1 MNFYLDVIIAAKH
14 YDVMNDFLFLL
25 GIFCVTSLILGT
37 AYAQTVPD
45 WIKNTAKWYGEGK
58 ISQAEFLDA
67 IKYLIDNK
75 IITLKS
81 EKPKATVAN
90 VIIPNGNSKVGN
102 VGFYIPLNLEV
113 ARGTTVVWIN
123 DDNIEHTIVSQDEKG
138 NVIPLFNSKA
148 LETGER
154 FAHKFSEAGAY
165 HYFCTIHPWRVG
177 VVTVS

>member
-1 MNFYLDVIIAAKH
+1 MMNNLVLGAAALCVISLA
-14 YDVMNDFLFLL
+14 L
-25 GIFCVTSLILGT
+25 GSVE
-37 AYAQTVPD
+37 AQLVPD

-58 ISQAEFLDA
+58 ITETEFLNA
-67 IKYLIDNK
+67 IKYLINNK
-75 IITLKS
+75 IIIIE
-81 EKPKATVAN
+81 EKPQAEKKPQVAN
-90 VIIPNGNSKVGN
+90 IVIPNGNSKVGN

-113 ARGTTVVWIN
+113 MRGTTVIWIN

-148 LETGER
+148 LDTGER
-154 FAHKFSEAGAY
+154 FVYKFNEAGVY